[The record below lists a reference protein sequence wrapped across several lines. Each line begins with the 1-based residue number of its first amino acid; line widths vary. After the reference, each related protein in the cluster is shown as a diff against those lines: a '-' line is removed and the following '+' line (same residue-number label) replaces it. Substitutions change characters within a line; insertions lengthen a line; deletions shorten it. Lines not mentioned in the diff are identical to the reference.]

1 MLIHSPKFMKLNNL
15 GNIKLVSLLFI
26 LGASSALLLIPAVI
40 QKESITEQKNVKG
53 NTSEYLQNNPD
64 SLTIVYDN
72 LKRDYIE
79 TPMQK
84 INDTKNQISEII
96 ENPTKALASEF
107 ENFSESKNLI
117 IIQNT
122 EPTSKEPLVRITKEM
137 VENCKIITDEYNK
150 NKN

>member
-1 MLIHSPKFMKLNNL
+1 MKLNNL

-53 NTSEYLQNNPD
+53 NTSESLQNSPD

>member
-53 NTSEYLQNNPD
+53 NTSESLQNSPD